1 MTSVHP
7 SVALS
12 SLPTLK
18 EKSAWIAQEFESVF
32 LEEMVRLM
40 FKTLPKDG
48 PFKGGFA
55 EQITQSMYA
64 GEVAKAIAKS
74 PSGSLGVATLLQAQ
88 LDTIT
93 SPPMQNDGK
102 EN

>member
-32 LEEMVRLM
+32 
-40 FKTLPKDG
+40 
-48 PFKGGFA
+48 
-55 EQITQSMYA
+55 
-64 GEVAKAIAKS
+64 
-74 PSGSLGVATLLQAQ
+74 
-88 LDTIT
+88 
-93 SPPMQNDGK
+93 
-102 EN
+102 